1 MLSCEA
7 AGSVSSM
14 SAPAGPLSP
23 GGVGVAAKRTA
34 GAAAGTTSCCSA
46 ATAELTSARGTTT
59 SSGAA
64 VAGADALFLRSSARR
79 ASAMNIT
86 RVLEVERLTIMPRTA
101 YRRAAAPCDHTGPAR
116 GEALRFYGSGHKPSA
131 NRSGLHV
138 YTGAAEEQQLA
149 LRSLRPN
156 LLEPL
161 RARGWRTEL
170 AMNVVTAPERVS
182 ELQSMILSHR
192 AGLGEDI
199 RIRIS
204 NESSSS
210 QVHDPP
216 PRPRACPLAPTH
228 AVKFRSLVPLAQVDA
243 ALLAWDWALREWI
256 GRSELAAVVMLRID
270 LVLKQPILRLPDPW
284 MARKPDAPV
293 VTLFG
298 AKYGAVCEKPA
309 LDASSKPWHARV
321 VDLFF
326 FVPVYHIA
334 AFRHAMELQCNAT
347 AMLARFGTPPGQTCC
362 YGPMALPYT
371 GLALAPVRVTPYLRN
386 CFDANSLIEQNPF
399 YRIAQRD
406 ESRQNTRVAPLSV
419 SYLLLTM

>member
-1 MLSCEA
+1 MHA
-7 AGSVSSM
+7 AHRTPTSPSPL
-14 SAPAGPLSP
+14 PA
-23 GGVGVAAKRTA
+23 
-34 GAAAGTTSCCSA
+34 TT
-46 ATAELTSARGTTT
+46 L
-59 SSGAA
+59 
-64 VAGADALFLRSSARR
+64 
-79 ASAMNIT
+79 
-86 RVLEVERLTIMPRTA
+86 VLL
-101 YRRAAAPCDHTGPAR
+101 R
-116 GEALRFYGSGHKPSA
+116 GESLRFYGSGHKPSA

-170 AMNVVTAPERVS
+170 AIHVVTAPERVS

-228 AVKFRSLVPLAQVDA
+228 AVKFRLLVPLAQVDA

-362 YGPMALPYT
+362 YGPMSLHYT
-371 GLALAPVRVTPYLRN
+371 GLALAPVRVTPYLRD

-406 ESRQNTRVAPLSV
+406 ESRQNTRVASTLGKLPLVDYVIKECEHEQAGRLDAVYCTQPLRRWATQPIQASCGSFV
-419 SYLLLTM
+419 WSSHR